1 MAAIAGHEWRSPPVR
16 AWAEQGTWL
25 AAAGHEVF
33 VADLGPRRQDADLEP
48 VLVLHGFPT
57 CSFDFRQVV
66 ATVAARRRVVLVDM
80 LGYGLSDKPDLHY
93 SIDLQADVVA
103 AVTDRIGID
112 RAALLTHDMG
122 DTVGGELLARQLEGR
137 WPVEVTRRVVTNG
150 SIYIQMAQLS
160 SGQQLLLALPDAR
173 LDEGRGADGTGMTAS
188 LRATFSPASVVDD
201 TELEAAWELISYRQ
215 GQRLLP
221 RTIRYIEDRRRDEE
235 RYTGAIESHP
245 SPLTIVWGEDDPIAV
260 VAMAHRLHDVRPD
273 ATLEVLV
280 GVGHYPMI
288 EAPGRFLAAV
298 LPGLG

>member
-1 MAAIAGHEWRSPPVR
+1 MSATGGGEWRSPLVR
-16 AWAEQGTWL
+16 AWARQGTWIP
-25 AAAGHEVF
+25 AAGHHVF
-33 VADLGPRRQDADLEP
+33 VADLGPGAGERDLEP

-66 ATVAARRRVVLVDM
+66 AAVAARRRVVLVDM
-80 LGYGLSDKPDLHY
+80 LGYGLSDKPDLRY

-103 AVTDRIGID
+103 AVTARVGIE

-150 SIYIQMAQLS
+150 SIYIQMAHLS
-160 SGQQLLLALPDAR
+160 TGQQLLLGLPDAR
-173 LDEGRGADGTGMTAS
+173 LDNGRGADGTGMTAS
-188 LRATFSPASVVDD
+188 LRATFSPGSVVEDG
-201 TELEAAWELISYRQ
+201 ELDAAWELISYHQ
-215 GQRLLP
+215 GHRLLP
-221 RTIRYIEDRRRDEE
+221 RTIRYIEDRRRNEE

-273 ATLEVLV
+273 ASLEVLE

-288 EAPGRFLAAV
+288 EAPGRFLAAA